1 MLLVGDPTA
10 LQQFYEIGTF
20 ILLTGQIGK
29 LSLRKAKLLHQVNT
43 GRDNT
48 KIHALFFLTT
58 SRRSAIA
65 IRLCLGWEFCHTI
78 QQSKQVHFLSG
89 RITKFKETSPLSWEA
104 GCARSESPRRHSAGT
119 SGEIWSPGEGTTAAP
134 LSQHPLLTN
143 LQGWIDV
150 SPNGN
155 CSPALT
161 CLEIKRTQNTER
173 ERERKYQKK

>member
-1 MLLVGDPTA
+1 MRSVFVWDGSSATLFGRPNRC
-10 LQQFYEIGTF
+10 TF
-20 ILLTGQIGK
+20 FQP
-29 LSLRKAKLLHQVNT
+29 
-43 GRDNT
+43 
-48 KIHALFFLTT
+48 
-58 SRRSAIA
+58 
-65 IRLCLGWEFCHTI
+65 EF
-78 QQSKQVHFLSG
+78 
-89 RITKFKETSPLSWEA
+89 TKFKETSPPSCEA

-173 ERERKYQKK
+173 ERENIRKSEWKNLHANQSPLRVQG